1 MPDSENI
8 SQEDARIVVRYK
20 DDNRNARLTVTRTLD
35 GWNPRQSLNIIQL
48 HQNFYNFY
56 M

>member
-8 SQEDARIVVRYK
+8 SQDDARIVARYN
-20 DDNRNARLTVTRTLD
+20 DDNRNAWLTITRTLD
-35 GWNPRQSLNIIQL
+35 GWTPRQSLNIIQL
-48 HQNFYNFY
+48 HETFYNFY